1 MYADQITIY
10 MISYNLRPL
19 SKWLSI
25 LCCVLISVVL
35 SYGCKQ
41 PANKPVKRGGT
52 IVNTDTATN
61 NAVPVVKTT
70 TDTAVIDDCPRG
82 AAEPIV
88 KKNVFPDTHFA
99 LQADHKT
106 GIETLTL
113 PTGDKL
119 IIKQYGCEYYNL
131 NFRFETSRYEADTTN
146 IAYWSNAAL
155 LLLRQ
160 ASKGL
165 HSPLEISMALE
176 KLSARLEND
185 KTVPGHELAIGEEID
200 FGGPD
205 PRQYLSLDRITQLPN
220 KQYAVEIQLSYGPI

>member
-1 MYADQITIY
+1 
-10 MISYNLRPL
+10 MISYSFRPI
-19 SKWLSI
+19 SKLFI
-25 LCCVLISVVL
+25 TLCGVLVIVL
-35 SYGCKQ
+35 YGCKQ
-41 PANKPVKRGGT
+41 PAKPQVKKADT
-52 IVNTDTATN
+52 IVNTDTTSI

-70 TDTAVIDDCPRG
+70 TDTAVTDDCPRG
-82 AAEPIV
+82 AAEPVV
-88 KKNVFPDTHFA
+88 KKDVFPDTHFA

-131 NFRFETSRYEADTTN
+131 NFKFETSRYGADTTN
-146 IAYWSNAAL
+146 IPYWSNAAL

-165 HSPLEISMALE
+165 HSPLEISAALK

-185 KTVPGHELAIGEEID
+185 RSAPGHELAIGEEID

-205 PRQYLSLDRITQLPN
+205 PRQYLTLDRITQLPN
-220 KQYAVEIQLSYGPI
+220 RQYAVEIQLSYGPI